1 MTKKQSFQA
10 KLIWFLI
17 LNAGLIFTAA
27 GISIFK
33 TPNHFA
39 MGGTSGLAII
49 LADLFPR
56 LDVGGAMMIIN
67 LVLVIFGFLFLGRSF
82 GGATVYASAALS
94 VYVALFEKLV
104 PLAAPLTDDTMLELI
119 WAVILP
125 AVGSALVFN
134 IGASTGGTDIVAMVL
149 AKYSSMEI
157 GKALLVSD
165 FLITAATFWLFDA
178 RTGLYCVLGL
188 LLKTFLVDIVI
199 DGINSRKYV
208 TVICV
213 EPEQVKTFILEKLHR
228 GATISQAEGA
238 FTHRPEQVITTVL
251 TRRQAVTLRNF
262 IRGIDRHAFITMVNS
277 SEIIGKGFREI

>member
-82 GGATVYASAALS
+82 GGATVYASAAL
-94 VYVALFEKLV
+94 
-104 PLAAPLTDDTMLELI
+104 
-119 WAVILP
+119 
-125 AVGSALVFN
+125 
-134 IGASTGGTDIVAMVL
+134 
-149 AKYSSMEI
+149 
-157 GKALLVSD
+157 
-165 FLITAATFWLFDA
+165 
-178 RTGLYCVLGL
+178 
-188 LLKTFLVDIVI
+188 
-199 DGINSRKYV
+199 
-208 TVICV
+208 
-213 EPEQVKTFILEKLHR
+213 
-228 GATISQAEGA
+228 
-238 FTHRPEQVITTVL
+238 
-251 TRRQAVTLRNF
+251 
-262 IRGIDRHAFITMVNS
+262 
-277 SEIIGKGFREI
+277 

>member
-1 MTKKQSFQA
+1 MSTPHSTKEKI
-10 KLIWFLI
+10 LWFLI
-17 LNAGLIFTAA
+17 LNLGLIFTAA

-39 MGGTSGLAII
+39 IGGTSGVAIL

-56 LDVGGAMMIIN
+56 LNVGGAMFLIN
-67 LVLVIFGFLFLGRSF
+67 LLLVVLGLIFLGRGF
-82 GGATVYASAALS
+82 TGATIYASAALS
-94 VYVALFEKLV
+94 AYVALFEQLV
-104 PLAAPLTDDTMLELI
+104 PLSTPLTDDTMLELI

-134 IGASTGGTDIVAMVL
+134 IGASTGGTDIIAMIL
-149 AKYSSMEI
+149 SKHSSLEI

-165 FLITAATFWLFDA
+165 FLITAATFWLFDV
-178 RTGLYCVLGL
+178 RTGLYCILGL

-208 TVICV
+208 TVVSCKPDEI
-213 EPEQVKTFILEKLHR
+213 KSFILETLHR
-228 GATISQAEGA
+228 GATVSRAEGA
-238 FTHRPEQVITTVL
+238 FTHQPEQVITTAL
-251 TRRQAVTLRNF
+251 TRRQAVLLRNY
-262 IRGIDRHAFITMVNS
+262 IRKIDPHAFITMVNS